1 MRIPKDAPKG
11 TPLKRFESGI
21 RNGKYDAK
29 ELNKNEESLNQF
41 IKEVIQGLK
50 KISDDF
56 KRGLLTRTMRNSG
69 KPSQKLR
76 LTKSSLRVMAKTELS
91 TRLR

>member
-56 KRGLLTRTMRNSG
+56 QREVADENNEEFRKALAEI
-69 KPSQKLR
+69 KIDQ
-76 LTKSSLRVMAKTELS
+76 E
-91 TRLR
+91 